1 MPEPAAGVNFAAA
14 ALGKCPVCGR
24 GRLFRSWLK
33 VADACDVCG
42 TPFKT
47 AEAGDGPV
55 VFVIL
60 IAGFLACVGLM
71 AGGKFFETVF
81 TGEGLHWLFAGLAI
95 TIVPLLFVALAARFL
110 LKLNSQTISGVLAGS
125 MTDPPALAF
134 AHAINVSDAPL
145 VAYAA
150 VYPLSMLLRIFTA
163 QILVV
168 IFCR

>member
-42 TPFKT
+42 THFKA

-60 IAGFLACVGLM
+60 IAGFLACAGLLTTFFMFPDWPVSTHLMIWPAFAVAVSLALMQPLKGLM
-71 AGGKFFETVF
+71 
-81 TGEGLHWLFAGLAI
+81 LA
-95 TIVPLLFVALAARFL
+95 
-110 LKLNSQTISGVLAGS
+110 SQ
-125 MTDPPALAF
+125 
-134 AHAINVSDAPL
+134 
-145 VAYAA
+145 
-150 VYPLSMLLRIFTA
+150 LRHR
-163 QILVV
+163 VKD
-168 IFCR
+168 